1 MKAIEELRPLLLTEF
16 QCQLLD
22 AAKQSLQA
30 FDNPLRLNN
39 FSTAF
44 RELVRHVLENL
55 APSDEIE
62 RCTWYVPDSNS
73 KTGMTRAHRVSF
85 FIHGGI
91 APEFAEEELGID
103 IQGERRKLNIAANT
117 LSKFTHVNPD
127 TFNLPPN
134 EVEAYAIAAC
144 EALNSM
150 LVNAS
155 EARREL
161 VDAIIGQVEDEV
173 ISAALSE
180 TVMSVYDISPH
191 HSIDEVYIGGL
202 EVVRIGAEHV
212 EFKAYGSL
220 GVQLQWGSSSDIRR
234 GDGMLKRENFRLTMA
249 LTSSVDDPI
258 AVIGKDE
265 TLFVDTSA
273 WDDNDILF
281 ARVDDI
287 REEES

>member
-1 MKAIEELRPLLLTEF
+1 
-16 QCQLLD
+16 
-22 AAKQSLQA
+22 
-30 FDNPLRLNN
+30 
-39 FSTAF
+39 
-44 RELVRHVLENL
+44 
-55 APSDEIE
+55 
-62 RCTWYVPDSNS
+62 
-73 KTGMTRAHRVSF
+73 
-85 FIHGGI
+85 
-91 APEFAEEELGID
+91 
-103 IQGERRKLNIAANT
+103 
-117 LSKFTHVNPD
+117 
-127 TFNLPPN
+127 
-134 EVEAYAIAAC
+134 
-144 EALNSM
+144 M
-150 LVNAS
+150 LVSAS

-202 EVVRIGAEHV
+202 EVVRIGAENV

-220 GVQLQWGSSSDIRR
+220 GVQLQWGSNSDIRR
-234 GDGMLKRENFRLTMA
+234 GDGMLKRENFRLTMT
-249 LTSSVDDPI
+249 LTSSVDDPT
-258 AVIGKDE
+258 AVIGNDE